1 MTNGPSDAPAWLEDG
16 SGGRVLLKGSC
27 SLGRSDANQ
36 VAIADDRV
44 SRRHALIQVQGEYE
58 FWLVDFGS
66 RNGTYLNNQR
76 IVRPTRLRHGDRIK
90 VGHAEFAFHQ
100 PQSMQRDSSK
110 TVLADRTASD
120 IRSAKCWL
128 LVADII
134 GSTRLVK
141 ELPPDELP
149 LLTGLWVAECKQT
162 IEMHGGRINQFLGD
176 GFFAY
181 WHDRER
187 IELSVSAALQTLHR
201 LQDKARPPFRLAAH
215 LGQVMIG
222 GVSVGEEERIS
233 GREVHFAFRAE
244 KLASKLG
251 ESRLLSETAWA
262 RLAALVEAREA
273 GRHPLQGFD
282 GEFDFY
288 AF

>member
-1 MTNGPSDAPAWLEDG
+1 MTVGPNDWPAWLEDVGG
-16 SGGRVLLKGSC
+16 SRLPIKGSC

-44 SRRHALIQVQGEYE
+44 SRRHALIQVQGQNEL
-58 FWLVDFGS
+58 WLVDFGS
-66 RNGTYLNNQR
+66 RNGTYLNDQR

-90 VGHAEFAFHQ
+90 VGHVEFAFHQ
-100 PQSMQRDSSK
+100 PQSLQRGSSK
-110 TVLADRTASD
+110 TVLADRTAND

-149 LLTGLWVAECKQT
+149 LMTGLWVAECKQT
-162 IEMHGGRINQFLGD
+162 IETHGGRINQFLGD

-181 WHDRER
+181 WHDRDRVE
-187 IELSVSAALQTLHR
+187 IAVATALRALR
-201 LQDKARPPFRLAAH
+201 LLQDKARPPFRLATH
-215 LGQVMIG
+215 LGPVVIG

-233 GREVHFAFRAE
+233 GREVHFAFRVE

-251 ESRLLSETAWA
+251 ETRLLSETAWA
-262 RLAALVEAREA
+262 RLAALVEAKEA
-273 GRHPLQGFD
+273 GRHRLPGFE
-282 GEFDFY
+282 GEFGFY

>member
-1 MTNGPSDAPAWLEDG
+1 MLTPSDWPAWLQDHTG
-16 SGGRVLLKGSC
+16 SRMPLKGAC
-27 SLGRSDANQ
+27 SLGRSVANQ
-36 VAIADDRV
+36 VAIPDERV
-44 SRRHALIQVQGEYE
+44 SRRHALIQVQGENEY
-58 FWLVDFGS
+58 WLVDFGS
-66 RNGTYLNNQR
+66 RNGTYLNDQR
-76 IVRPTRLRHGDRIK
+76 IIRPTRLRHGDRIK

-100 PQSMQRDSSK
+100 PQSVSGSLPK

-120 IRSAKCWL
+120 IRSAACWL

-162 IEMHGGRINQFLGD
+162 IETNGGRINQFLGD

-187 IELSVSAALQTLHR
+187 IEIAVGAALQALRR
-201 LQDKARPPFRLAAH
+201 LQEQARPDFRIAMH
-215 LGQVMIG
+215 LGKVVIG

-233 GREVHFAFRAE
+233 GREVHFAFRTE
-244 KLASKLG
+244 KLAARLG
-251 ESRLLSETAWA
+251 ETRLLSESAWG
-262 RLAALVEAREA
+262 RLAAVVEAREA
-273 GRHPLQGFD
+273 GSHSLHGFD
-282 GEFDFY
+282 GQFAFY